1 MKLNIIIFTY
11 IQKSFPFDE
20 YDEIRK
26 GLKKSMENSISSIL
40 DIEIFYLY
48 RGVPLWGFLSPP

>member
-48 RGVPLWGFLSPP
+48 RGSPLGAS